1 MNYDQT
7 RQAAQMR
14 VAEMGQV
21 LRHCGLRLRDEYTL
35 DDAIEF
41 AGKRVLELIDDGYAG
56 MLALLAAH
64 SHAGRRVSDDI
75 LFVDATMPLTVQTL
89 SKLMRDVCALAKCPL
104 HADNM
109 SIKYSAIY
117 RPYKKRLI
125 KSSNIAADIE
135 FDMPDAPIKWHVPS
149 AIDESI
155 STIPNLT
162 SAHVGDTVI
171 NSPSDE
177 WRMTVSGVRLL
188 SHISESAEAIESYE
202 IDSIYIGGGTPSCYG
217 AKRIV
222 EILDELKRIGNVRLD
237 SEITVEVNPD
247 TTKLEELKLL
257 RAEGV
262 NRLSIGVQS
271 ANNDIL
277 KIIGRRHNFRQ
288 AEIAVDTA
296 REAGFENVSL
306 DLIYGLPSQ
315 TRGDWADTLSR
326 ALELHPEHLS
336 CYGLKLEEGTPMYRS
351 YLGSPLIPDED
362 EQADMYLYTVDTL
375 AHYGLKQY
383 EISNF
388 AIPGYESR
396 HNLKYW
402 QLGDYMGFG
411 PGAHSCAGGV
421 RYSYVRDLD
430 RYVSAVVG
438 DSMIIDEYE
447 QIGFI

>member
-1 MNYDQT
+1 M
-7 RQAAQMR
+7 
-14 VAEMGQV
+14 
-21 LRHCGLRLRDEYTL
+21 
-35 DDAIEF
+35 
-41 AGKRVLELIDDGYAG
+41 
-56 MLALLAAH
+56 
-64 SHAGRRVSDDI
+64 
-75 LFVDATMPLTVQTL
+75 
-89 SKLMRDVCALAKCPL
+89 
-104 HADNM
+104 
-109 SIKYSAIY
+109 
-117 RPYKKRLI
+117 
-125 KSSNIAADIE
+125 
-135 FDMPDAPIKWHVPS
+135 
-149 AIDESI
+149 
-155 STIPNLT
+155 
-162 SAHVGDTVI
+162 
-171 NSPSDE
+171 
-177 WRMTVSGVRLL
+177 
-188 SHISESAEAIESYE
+188 
-202 IDSIYIGGGTPSCYG
+202 
-217 AKRIV
+217 
-222 EILDELKRIGNVRLD
+222 RLD

-402 QLGDYMGFG
+402 QLGDYM
-411 PGAHSCAGGV
+411 A
-421 RYSYVRDLD
+421 
-430 RYVSAVVG
+430 SARARTRAPAA
-438 DSMIIDEYE
+438 
-447 QIGFI
+447 